1 MAQIILNGLTTL
13 QLKELLCEVLIEHL
27 KFPSKNQKSGFETPL
42 EVVDNTALLTRAETA
57 RILQISLPTLHVY
70 TKRGLIKSYRIGTKI
85 RYKFKEI
92 EEALTSRSF
101 GQVKKGGRY
110 A

>member
-13 QLKELLCEVLIEHL
+13 QLKELFCEVLNEHL
-27 KFPSKNQKSGFETPL
+27 QFPSKNQKTGLETTY
-42 EVVDNTALLTRAETA
+42 EVVDNTKLLTRVETA
-57 RILQISLPTLHVY
+57 QILQISLPTLHVY

-85 RYKFKEI
+85 RYKFHEI
-92 EEALTSRSF
+92 EEALTSRHF
-101 GQVKKGGRY
+101 GQMKKGVRC